1 MTPPTN
7 LPEGEALAP
16 GLPGS
21 KGQREAPSRSG
32 DRGGS
37 FIRNRVLPFIGDL
50 LWFAL
55 AWALMIGIWEVAA
68 RTGTVNADILPPP
81 SEWFPYL
88 LQGPGSTGIGPQQV
102 TYGEAIITTLTRV
115 ITGLGIGLAIALALG
130 TLVSWSRP
138 VRRLVMP
145 MVQTIA
151 PVAPVAWVPVVIAVV
166 GIGDRAS
173 ITVVVLAVAA
183 SMTIATVAAIGS
195 VPENL
200 IKSARSLGASRIETA
215 LWVIAPAATPSLLTM
230 LRLNMFAAWM
240 AVLAGEMAGVDAG
253 LGAMTLMGQQQFNM
267 ELVMVGVVTI
277 GVLGFICDQVLLF
290 MQRRLLRGREGEAKS
305 HA

>member
-1 MTPPTN
+1 MNPPDETV
-7 LPEGEALAP
+7 L
-16 GLPGS
+16 GS
-21 KGQREAPSRSG
+21 EVAGRRSPAS
-32 DRGGS
+32 DRRPKRGRIS
-37 FIRNRVLPFIGDL
+37 IDRVLPFIGDL

-55 AWALMIGIWEVAA
+55 AWALMIGVWEVAA
-68 RTGTVNADILPPP
+68 GTGAVNADILPPP

-88 LQGPGSTGIGPQQV
+88 LQGPGTTGIGPQQV
-102 TYGEAIITTLTRV
+102 SYGEAIITTLTRV
-115 ITGLGIGLAIALALG
+115 VAGLGIGLAIALVLG
-130 TLVSWSRP
+130 TLVSWFRP
-138 VRRLVMP
+138 VRRILMP

-183 SMTIATVAAIGS
+183 SMTIATAAAIGS

-200 IKSARSLGASRIETA
+200 VKSARSLGAGRVQTA
-215 LWVIAPAATPSLLTM
+215 LWVIGPAAAPSLLTM

-267 ELVMVGVVTI
+267 KLVMIGVVTI

-290 MQRRLLRGREGEAKS
+290 MQRRLLRGREGQVGA